1 MKVSTLEKLNEI
13 FRLVFDDD
21 TLEIGPQTTAN
32 DVEGWDSL
40 SHVNLVTT
48 VEAQF
53 NIRFTQK
60 ELLKQRNVGDLA
72 ADIERKTAAGA

>member
-13 FRLVFDDD
+13 FRLGFDDD
-21 TLEIGPQTTAN
+21 TLEIRPQTTAN